1 MKPVNKD
8 MLKDVAHSLMFD
20 MSEEEYDLLEEEFQT
35 ILKQMSLI
43 HEIKGVENVE
53 PMTFPFVVYSSYLRK
68 DVPTETLDKEEA
80 LGNAKDVVE
89 NQIRIPRV
97 IK

>member
-1 MKPVNKD
+1 MKPVDKTI
-8 MLKDVAHSLMFD
+8 LKEVANSLMFD
-20 MSEEEYDLLEEEFQT
+20 MSEEEYDLLEEEFKT

-43 HEIKGVENVE
+43 HEIKGVESLS
-53 PMTFPFVVYSSYLRK
+53 PMTFPYVCYSSTMRK
-68 DVPTETLDKEEA
+68 DVPGKTLTSEEA
-80 LGNAKDVVE
+80 LGNASDVIE